1 MPNTHA
7 DTEHLSTLAI
17 DPADWGGSPQA
28 LPNESVASEYEPEG
42 GAGDPLATIGHIGR
56 YALKYKIGE
65 GGLGSVYAAYDPVLS
80 RLIAIKTLNVE
91 IEDRKRS
98 DFNSVF
104 LNEARASAGLS
115 HPHIVTVFD
124 AGVSTENKA
133 YIAMELLKGRDL
145 RQLRKEGWRPTH
157 SQAALIVRRVAD
169 ALAYAHSRGVVHCD
183 IKPAN
188 IFMVSRTQP
197 RVLDFGIARVT
208 HQHETTSQQ
217 DIIGGS
223 PYYIA
228 PEQIQQK
235 TVDRRTDVYAL
246 GVVLYE
252 LLTDQKPFRGNNPEE
267 LRESVLNHAPPP
279 AHTRGIGIPKA
290 LSDIAAKAMERDPE
304 NRTPSARA
312 MAKELRQWLDESGQ
326 VAEADQEHFT
336 PAQTRGVLGVVAAV
350 AALIALGC
358 WSWFSHRAEENKA
371 KAMESTTAVNAARTP
386 PLTEP
391 TGLPN
396 STEQALDATVL
407 AASSEAALF
416 AGAPLTPTLPLP
428 LASQLPL
435 TSPVQ
440 LMPLSPSTP
449 RVVSLGS
456 APSASSAPTRPPAR
470 EAIRDRKARESRELE
485 NIANHASPAP
495 IITGVVRIAVMPWGQ
510 VEVDGN
516 PVGIAPPL
524 NEITLPEGKHQ
535 IIIRNSDFPPYTAS
549 VKVVAGQPLSI
560 KHSFGP

>member
-1 MPNTHA
+1 MPKKYA

-17 DPADWGGSPQA
+17 DPADWGDSPQA
-28 LPNESVASEYEPEG
+28 LPNESVASEYEPEV
-42 GAGDPLATIGHIGR
+42 GAGDPLTTIGHIGR

-91 IEDRKRS
+91 IEERKRS

-157 SQAALIVRRVAD
+157 SQVALIVRRVAD

-197 RVLDFGIARVT
+197 QVLDFGIARVA
-208 HQHETTSQQ
+208 HQHETVSQQ
-217 DIIGGS
+217 NIIGGS
-223 PYYIA
+223 PYYNA

-235 TVDRRTDVYAL
+235 TIDRRTDVYAL

-252 LLTDQKPFRGNNPEE
+252 LLTDQKPFRGDNPEE
-267 LRESVLNHAPPP
+267 LRESVLNHVPPP

-290 LSDIAAKAMERDPE
+290 LSDIAAKAMEKDPE
-304 NRTPSARA
+304 NRTSSAQV
-312 MAKELRQWLDESGQ
+312 MAKELRQWLDDSGQ
-326 VAEADQEHFT
+326 LAEADQEHFT
-336 PAQTRGVLGVVAAV
+336 PAQTRGVLGVAAV
-350 AALIALGC
+350 LAALIALGC
-358 WSWFSHRAEENKA
+358 WYWFSHRAE
-371 KAMESTTAVNAARTP
+371 AMEWSTAVNASRTP
-386 PLTEP
+386 PFTEP
-391 TGLPN
+391 IELPR
-396 STEQALDATVL
+396 STEQAPDATVL
-407 AASSEAALF
+407 ATSSDAALF
-416 AGAPLTPTLPLP
+416 TGVTLTSTLPLP

-435 TSPVQ
+435 TPPLQ
-440 LMPLSPSTP
+440 LMPLSPSKP

-456 APSASSAPTRPPAR
+456 APIASSTPTRPPAR

-485 NIANHASPAP
+485 TIANQASPAP

-524 NEITLPEGKHQ
+524 NEIMLPEGKHQ
-535 IIIRNSDFPPYTAS
+535 IIIRNTDFPPYTAS
-549 VKVVAGQPLSI
+549 VKVVAGHPLSI